1 MIGQTFSHYRVLEKL
16 GTGGMGIVYKAQD
29 LRLERYVAL
38 KFLPDNL
45 TNDAQALE
53 RFRREALAA
62 SALNHANICTVH
74 DIGEQDGRPFLAME
88 FIDGE
93 TMRRHVN
100 NKPLPVEEILTL
112 GIQIADA
119 LDAAHAEGIIH
130 RDIKP
135 ANIFVTKRGQA
146 KVLDFG
152 LAKLISKRDGDTEVS
167 DSSHPG
173 LENPI
178 SIVGVISGTPSYM
191 SPEQIRG
198 DDLDVRA
205 DVFSMGLLL
214 YEMAT
219 GQKAFPGST
228 GGVII
233 EAILSKSPAPVRS
246 LNPDIPVELEAI
258 INKAID
264 KDKELRYQSAAELR
278 SDLQVLKRGFE
289 SGHTQSSLL
298 LATAGTKRGPWHK
311 RKKWAAPAA
320 AGAII
325 AVMGVGGWFYDT
337 RRAHALNETDTVV
350 LADFTNKTND
360 AVFDEALRQGLAVQ
374 LEQSPF
380 LSLVSDQRTRQTLQL
395 MGKSPDAKLTPE
407 IARELCE
414 RTASK
419 AYLSGTISNIG
430 SQYVLGINAVN
441 CQTGDT
447 LAQEQ
452 ATADSKEHVL
462 GALGDAANK
471 LREKLGESL
480 KTVHKLATPIEQAT
494 TPSLEALQA
503 YSMGRNLMLT
513 QGNYTAA
520 VPQFQR
526 AIQLDPNLAMAYAS
540 LGTTYHNLG
549 EKELAAE
556 NTRRAFEL
564 RGKVSEREKFYIE
577 SHYHHFVTGD
587 LEKAKQVYELWAQTY
602 SRDAG
607 PVNNLG
613 VVYQTLGQYEKSF
626 ENFRAAQ
633 RMTPNDAVSYSNTL
647 SVLVNLNRVKEAR
660 AMAADATAKKIDSP
674 GIRFDLYQ
682 LGFLQSDDTVMA
694 DQVSWAADR
703 PGDDAVMLYYE
714 ADTAAY
720 YGQLNKARDLSRQA
734 VAAAGRAQRPER
746 AAVCQAAAGLREA
759 LFGNGA
765 EAKRNAGAALKS
777 SNARD
782 VQFISTLA
790 LAMVG
795 DKERAVEFADALK
808 SRFPQDTV
816 VQFNYLP
823 TIYAQI
829 ALFDGDAPRAIEF
842 LRAATPYELGLA
854 ASSNYSTYMYP
865 VFVRGQSYLAA
876 RQGSA
881 AATEFQ
887 RILNWPGVVS
897 NEPIGA
903 LAHLGLARARAMNSE
918 PAEAR
923 ASYNNFLSLWKN
935 ADSSFPFLS
944 AVQAE
949 VPK

>member
-264 KDKELRYQSAAELR
+264 KDKDLRYQSAAELR

-395 MGKSPDAKLTPE
+395 MGKSPDARLTPE

-480 KTVHKLATPIEQAT
+480 KSVHKLATPIEQAT

-503 YSMGRNLMLT
+503 YSMGRNLMVT
-513 QGNYTAA
+513 QGNYAAA
-520 VPQFQR
+520 VPPFQR

-564 RGKVSEREKFYIE
+564 RAKVSEREKFYIE

-587 LEKAKQVYELWAQTY
+587 LEKAKQVYELWAETY
-602 SRDAG
+602 PRDSI
-607 PVNNLG
+607 PPTNLG
-613 VVYQTLGQYEKSF
+613 VVYQTLGNYEKSLL
-626 ENFRAAQ
+626 EFRTTQ
-633 RMTPNDAVSYSNTL
+633 RLAPNDAVSYSNIL

-660 AMAADATAKKIDSP
+660 AIATEAAARKVDSS
-674 GIRFDLYQ
+674 GIRFTLYQ
-682 LGFLQSDDTVMA
+682 LGFLQSDDAVMA
-694 DQVSWAADR
+694 DQVSWTADR

-734 VAAAGRAQRPER
+734 IAAAGRAQRPER

-782 VQFISTLA
+782 VQFLSALA

-865 VFVRGQSYLAA
+865 VYIRGQSYLAA

-881 AATEFQ
+881 AAAEFQ

-903 LAHLGLARARAMNSE
+903 LAHLGLARARAMNNE

-923 ASYNNFLSLWKN
+923 TSYNNFLSLWKN
-935 ADSSFPFLS
+935 ADSGFPFLS